1 MILRKRFD
9 SGPAR
14 FRRILKRSTLRTLL
28 AGGFGILL
36 VLCAAEAFA
45 RAGGGEGYGS
55 GGSGSG
61 GRYGGSGGGGGG
73 EADLIFFLIRLLL
86 QLIIEYPAVGIPLAL
101 TIIAIVVYSA
111 REGGERYVDYTIRR
125 GVVAQDH
132 VRRSRAESALKKRDP
147 AWNSATMISRAK
159 TAFAL
164 IQEAWSDQKLEKA
177 QAFLSDAIYE
187 KFRLQIAEL
196 QERGIR
202 DRIDSI
208 TLHDAR
214 IAQLE
219 SDDTFD
225 TLHIYFRAHAANFKI
240 DAKTGKR
247 LSDDSGEFEEYWS
260 FLRRPGAKTLAKG
273 LIEGYCPN
281 CSAPVSMNRAAKC
294 EICNSFLRSGE
305 YDWVLSEITQASAWS
320 VREAVAVPG
329 LDAMRRLDAGF
340 SIQQMEELAS
350 LAFYRHEA
358 AVRLGTPETI
368 AKLALDSFV
377 AEFPAKIR
385 KEADGTRLSY
395 TSCAVGSVETKLIEP
410 GEPLDRVWT
419 EIAWSGRTTRR
430 MPDGREVIGGISP
443 PRRHFYVFVR
453 KHGVETDV
461 RLSLSSAHC
470 PNCGAPEQNVTD
482 HICPYCQTVR
492 NDGSKGW
499 VLQSV
504 LPVNPD
510 TFRVMMGKRAN
521 QSARAPAPAELPGVM
536 PPLPV
541 PAVENM
547 ADEEPGAA
555 EIGLACMIH
564 VMMADDVIDDREEK
578 CLREFAARCRIRK
591 DTVDS
596 MIQQARIAGRMD
608 DSSLPVPSTPGQGK
622 RLLGRMAAMALAD
635 GRLSKEERAA
645 LDAFASRIGISPDE
659 VDAIISQERSRIY
672 AEAKKAIAE
681 SKSIPT

>member
-14 FRRILKRSTLRTLL
+14 FRKILKRSTLRTLL
-28 AGGFGILL
+28 TGGFGVLL
-36 VLCAAEAFA
+36 ALCAVEAFA
-45 RAGGGEGYGS
+45 RAGGGEGFGS

-61 GRYGGSGGGGGG
+61 GGGGSGGGN
-73 EADLIFFLIRLLL
+73 ADLIFFLIELLL
-86 QLIIEYPAVGIPLAL
+86 RLTIEYPAVGIPLAL

-132 VRRSRAESALKKRDP
+132 VRRRRAEEALKKRDP
-147 AWNSATMISRAK
+147 AWNTGAMVSRAK

-196 QERGIR
+196 QKRGIR

-219 SDDTFD
+219 SDETFD
-225 TLHIYFRAHAANFKI
+225 TLHIYFRAHAANFKV

-281 CSAPVSMNRAAKC
+281 CSAPISMNRAAKC
-294 EICNSFLRSGE
+294 EVCNSFLRSGE

-340 SIQQMEELAS
+340 SVQQMEDLAS

-377 AEFPAKIR
+377 EEFPAKIR
-385 KEADGTRLSY
+385 KEPDGTRLYY
-395 TSCAVGSVETKLIEP
+395 TSCGVGSVDTKLIEP
-410 GEPLDRVWT
+410 GEPMDRVWV
-419 EIAWSGRTTRR
+419 EISWSGRTTRK
-430 MPDGREVIGGISP
+430 MPDGREIVGGICP
-443 PRRHFYVFVR
+443 PRRHFSVFVR
-453 KHGVETDV
+453 KHGVETDA

-470 PNCGAPEQNVTD
+470 PSCGAPEQNVTD
-482 HICPYCQTVR
+482 NICPYCQTIR
-492 NDGSKGW
+492 NDGSRGW
-499 VLQSV
+499 VLEAV
-504 LPVNPD
+504 MPVNPD
-510 TFRVMMGKRAN
+510 TFRTMMEKRVKQA
-521 QSARAPAPAELPGVM
+521 AHAPAIGEAPGGV

-541 PAVENM
+541 PAIDDM
-547 ADEEPGAA
+547 GDEEPGAA
-555 EIGLACMIH
+555 ELGLACMVH

-578 CLREFAARCRIRK
+578 FLREFAARCKVRK
-591 DTVDS
+591 DVVDS
-596 MIQQARIAGRMD
+596 MIQQARVVGKMD
-608 DSSLPVPSTPGQGK
+608 DSSLPVPATPTQGK
-622 RLLGRMAAMALAD
+622 RLLRRMAAMALAD

-645 LDAFASRIGISPDE
+645 LNAFASRIDLSPAD
-659 VDAIISQERSRIY
+659 VDLIVGQERSRIY
-672 AEAKKAIAE
+672 AEAKKAITE
-681 SKSIPT
+681 SRNVPS

>member
-14 FRRILKRSTLRTLL
+14 IGIIPKRSTLRALL
-28 AGGFGILL
+28 TGGFGILL
-36 VLCAAEAFA
+36 VLCAVAAFA
-45 RAGGGEGYGS
+45 RAGGGEGFGS
-55 GGSGSG
+55 
-61 GRYGGSGGGGGG
+61 GGSGGGGRYGG
-73 EADLIFFLIRLLL
+73 GGDADLIFFLVELLL
-86 QLIIEYPAVGIPLAL
+86 RLTIEYPAVGIPLAL
-101 TIIAIVVYSA
+101 TIIAVVVYSA

-125 GVVAQDH
+125 GVVAQDQ
-132 VRRSRAESALKKRDP
+132 VRRNRAESALKKRDP
-147 AWNSATMISRAK
+147 AWNSVAMLSRAK

-187 KFRLQIAEL
+187 KFRLQISEL

-202 DRIDSI
+202 DRIESV

-219 SDDTFD
+219 SDETFD
-225 TLHIYFRAHAANFKI
+225 TLHLYFRAHATNFKV
-240 DAKTGKR
+240 DAKSGKR

-260 FLRRPGAKTLAKG
+260 FLRRPGAKSLAKG

-294 EICNSFLRSGE
+294 EVCNSFLRSGE

-320 VREAVAVPG
+320 VREAAAVPG

-340 SIQQMEELAS
+340 SVQQMEDLAS

-377 AEFPAKIR
+377 EEFPAKIR
-385 KEADGTRLSY
+385 KEPDGTRLYY
-395 TSCAVGSVETKLIEP
+395 TSCAVGSVDTKLIGP
-410 GEPLDRVWT
+410 GEPLDRVWI

-482 HICPYCQTVR
+482 HTCPYCQTVR

-499 VLQSV
+499 VLESV

-510 TFRVMMGKRAN
+510 TFRLMKGKRTN
-521 QSARAPAPAELPGVM
+521 QAARTPGAPEVPGEI

-541 PAVENM
+541 PAVEDM

-578 CLREFAARCRIRK
+578 FLREFAARCKVRK
-591 DTVDS
+591 IVVDS
-596 MIQQARIAGRMD
+596 MIQQARIFGKMD
-608 DSSLPVPSTPGQGK
+608 DSSLPVPATPEQGK
-622 RLLGRMAAMALAD
+622 RLLRRMAAMALAD

-645 LDAFASRIGISPDE
+645 LNAFASRIGLSPAD
-659 VDAIISQERSRIY
+659 VDAIVSQERSRIY

-681 SKSIPT
+681 SKNIPT

>member
-14 FRRILKRSTLRTLL
+14 FRKILKRSTLRTFL

-36 VLCAAEAFA
+36 VLCAVEAFA

-55 GGSGSG
+55 GGSGSSS
-61 GRYGGSGGGGGG
+61 SGGGGD
-73 EADLIFFLIRLLL
+73 ADLIFFLIRLLL
-86 QLIIEYPAVGIPLAL
+86 RLIIEYPAIGIPLAL

-132 VRRSRAESALKKRDP
+132 VRRNRAESALKMRDP
-147 AWNSATMISRAK
+147 AWNSATMLSRGKA
-159 TAFAL
+159 AFAL

-208 TLHDAR
+208 TLHDIR

-219 SDDTFD
+219 SDETFD
-225 TLHIYFRAHAANFKI
+225 TLHLYFRAHAANFKV
-240 DAKTGKR
+240 DAKSGKR

-260 FLRRPGAKTLAKG
+260 FLRRPGAKTLTKG

-281 CSAPVSMNRAAKC
+281 CSAPVSMNRAARC
-294 EICNSFLRSGE
+294 EVCNSFLRSGE

-340 SIQQMEELAS
+340 SVQQMEDLAS
-350 LAFYRHEA
+350 LAFYRHETA
-358 AVRLGTPETI
+358 IRLGSPETI

-377 AEFPAKIR
+377 EEFPAKIR
-385 KEADGTRLSY
+385 KEHDGTRLYY
-395 TSCAVGSVETKLIEP
+395 TSCAVGSADAKLVEP
-410 GEPLDRVWT
+410 GEPLDRVWV

-430 MPDGREVIGGISP
+430 MPDGREVVGGICP

-499 VLQSV
+499 VLESV

-510 TFRVMMGKRAN
+510 SFRVMMGKRSN
-521 QSARAPAPAELPGVM
+521 QASRASAPAEEPGIM

-541 PAVENM
+541 PVVEDM
-547 ADEEPGAA
+547 GDEESGTA
-555 EIGLACMIH
+555 ELGLACMVH
-564 VMMADDVIDDREEK
+564 VMMADDVIDDREEQF
-578 CLREFAARCRIRK
+578 LREFAARCKVRK
-591 DTVDS
+591 IVVDS
-596 MIQQARIAGRMD
+596 MIQQARIFGKTD
-608 DSSLPVPSTPGQGK
+608 DSSLPVPATPEQGK
-622 RLLGRMAAMALAD
+622 RLLRRMAAMALVD

-645 LDAFASRIGISPDE
+645 LNAFASRIDLSSAD
-659 VDAIISQERSRIY
+659 VDAIIGQERSRIY

-681 SKSIPT
+681 SRNIPS

>member
-14 FRRILKRSTLRTLL
+14 FRKILKRSTLRNLL

-36 VLCAAEAFA
+36 VLCAVEAFA

-61 GRYGGSGGGGGG
+61 GRYGGGGGD
-73 EADLIFFLIRLLL
+73 ADLIFFLIRLLL
-86 QLIIEYPAVGIPLAL
+86 RLIIEYPAIGIPLAL

-125 GVVAQDH
+125 GVVAQDN
-132 VRRSRAESALKKRDP
+132 VRRNRAESALKKRDP
-147 AWNSATMISRAK
+147 AWNSATMISRGKA
-159 TAFAL
+159 AFAL

-208 TLHDAR
+208 TLHDIR

-219 SDDTFD
+219 SDETFD
-225 TLHIYFRAHAANFKI
+225 TLHLYFRAHAANFKV

-281 CSAPVSMNRAAKC
+281 CSAPVGMNRAAKC
-294 EICNSFLRSGE
+294 EVCNSFLRSGE

-340 SIQQMEELAS
+340 SVQQMEDLAS
-350 LAFYRHEA
+350 LAFYRHEMA
-358 AVRLGTPETI
+358 IRLGTPETI

-385 KEADGTRLSY
+385 KEHDGTRLYY
-395 TSCAVGSVETKLIEP
+395 TSCAVGSVDTKLIET
-410 GEPLDRVWT
+410 GEPLDRVWV

-430 MPDGREVIGGISP
+430 MPDGREVVGGICP

-499 VLQSV
+499 VLESV

-510 TFRVMMGKRAN
+510 TFRIMMGKRAN
-521 QSARAPAPAELPGVM
+521 QASRTSAPAEEPGVM
-536 PPLPV
+536 TPLPV
-541 PAVENM
+541 PVVEDM
-547 ADEEPGAA
+547 ADEESGMA
-555 EIGLACMIH
+555 ELGLACMVH

-578 CLREFAARCRIRK
+578 FLREFAARCKVRK
-591 DTVDS
+591 IVVDS
-596 MIQQARIAGRMD
+596 MIQQARIFGKMD
-608 DSSLPVPSTPGQGK
+608 DSSLPVPATPEQGK
-622 RLLGRMAAMALAD
+622 RLLRRMAAMALAD

-645 LDAFASRIGISPDE
+645 LNAFASRIGLSPAD
-659 VDAIISQERSRIY
+659 VDAIIGQERSRIY

-681 SKSIPT
+681 SRNIPS